1 MIAILKKELR
11 QFFGSISGYFIIS
24 GFLILNALWLWI
36 LKTDANILNSGFAD
50 LTQFFS
56 STAWLFIIL
65 IPTLTMRSFSDE
77 IQSGTIEI
85 LKTKPVSSLQLI
97 GGKFFAILI
106 IILCTLIPTLVY
118 VYSIYKLALPIGN
131 IDFGSLIGSY
141 LGLLFLASSFIS
153 IGLWIS
159 SFTKNQLVAILASIV
174 LSYLLFSGIQ
184 EFSFLVPEYNLEKLG
199 MYSHFSS
206 ITRGVLDS
214 RDLIY
219 FLSITLLFLAIAL
232 YKLSVRKNKKQL
244 IYCLLILIAIN
255 SIGDK
260 SYKRLDL
267 TEDKKYT
274 ISTSSE
280 SILNAI
286 DEIAVIRVYLEGD
299 FPPEF
304 KRLQLETIQ
313 LLEELKAKNRHL
325 KVLFI
330 DPKEDLKKH
339 IKNGLT
345 PSRLTIKENGV
356 ITEMVILPWATLQY
370 KNRKET
376 ISLLKVSAPKE
387 TQTEQLENSIQNLE
401 YAFVNALKKVST
413 KKEKSIAIIGGNGEL
428 DDIYLYSLLK
438 NIGNYY
444 HLAKFTLD
452 SITTNPS
459 KSSAQLNAYDLA
471 IIAKPTE
478 AFSEEEKYS
487 LDQYI
492 LNGGN
497 TIWMVDYV
505 HAEMDSLY
513 STGKTLAYPRNL
525 NLDDFFFRYGVRINS
540 NLVKDLYAAKI
551 ALATGNTGEK
561 SNFQNFLWYYSPL
574 ISTNNAHAIVHN
586 ISPVKLEFVST
597 IDTLKNNI
605 TKTILLQSSQ
615 LSKPIQ
621 TPAIIELNS
630 VMDKPDPKI
639 FNNGNQILGLLLEG
653 EFTSA
658 YKDRLKP
665 LKLKNAKEIGVPSKM
680 VIISDGDIAT
690 NQIHQGAPLELG
702 IDKWTQEH
710 YGNKEFLLNTIEY
723 LLDDSGLISIRSK
736 NISLKNLD
744 KKKVIENHTYWQF
757 INLFIPLLITA
768 IFGVLF
774 FYYRRKKYGK
784 ATN

>member
-24 GFLILNALWLWI
+24 GFLTLNALWLWL
-36 LKTDANILNSGFAD
+36 LKTEANILNSGFAD
-50 LTQFFS
+50 LTQFFA
-56 STAWLFIIL
+56 STAWFFIIL

-77 IQSGTIEI
+77 KQSGTIEI

-97 GGKFFAILI
+97 CGKFFAILTI
-106 IILCTLIPTLVY
+106 VLCALLPTFFY
-118 VYSIYKLALPIGN
+118 VFSIYQLAAPVGN
-131 IDFGSLIGSY
+131 IDFGSIIGSY
-141 LGLLFLASSFIS
+141 IGLLFLASSFVA
-153 IGLWIS
+153 IGLWVS
-159 SFTKNQLVAILASIV
+159 SFSKNQLIAV
-174 LSYLLFSGIQ
+174 LTTIITSYFLFSGIQ
-184 EFSFLVPEYNLEKLG
+184 EFAYLFPDYNLEKLG
-199 MYSHFSS
+199 AYAHFSS
-206 ITRGVLDS
+206 ITRGVIDS

-219 FLSITLLFLAIAL
+219 FLSTTLFFLML
-232 YKLSVRKNKKQL
+232 TFYKVSVKKNKKKL
-244 IYCLLILIAIN
+244 IYSILILIAIN
-255 SIGDK
+255 SIGK
-260 SYKRLDL
+260 QSYKRIDL

-274 ISTSSE
+274 ISTASV

-286 DEIAVIRVYLEGD
+286 DETAVIRVYLEGD

-313 LLEELKAKNRHL
+313 LLEELKAKNKHL

-330 DPKEDLKKH
+330 NPKQDLEKH

-345 PSRLTIKENGV
+345 PSKLTVQENGIV
-356 ITEMVILPWATLQY
+356 SEMVILPWATLHY
-370 KNRKET
+370 KNKNEI
-376 ISLLKVSAPKE
+376 ISLLKESAPKE
-387 TQTEQLENSIQNLE
+387 TQIEQLENSIQNLE
-401 YAFVNALKKVST
+401 YAFVNALKKAST

-428 DDIYLYSLLK
+428 DDRYLYSLLK
-438 NIGNYY
+438 DIGNYY

-452 SITTNPS
+452 SIAKNPIKTS
-459 KSSAQLNAYDLA
+459 VQLNTYDLA

-497 TIWMVDYV
+497 TIWMVDNVY
-505 HAEMDSLY
+505 AEMDSLY
-513 STGKTLAYPRNL
+513 RSGKTLAYPRNL
-525 NLDDFFFRYGVRINS
+525 NLDDFFFRYGARINQ
-540 NLVKDLYAAKI
+540 NLVKDLYASKI
-551 ALATGNTGEK
+551 ALATGNTGKK
-561 SNFQNFLWYYSPL
+561 SNYQNFSWYYSPL
-574 ISTNNAHAIVHN
+574 VSTKNTHPIVHN
-586 ISPVKLEFVST
+586 ITPVKLAFVSS
-597 IDTLKNNI
+597 IDTLKNTI
-605 TKTILLQSSQ
+605 KKTVLLQSSQ
-615 LSKPIQ
+615 LSKTIQ
-621 TPAIIELNS
+621 TPAIIELKS
-630 VMDKPDPKI
+630 VTEKPDPRI

-665 LKLKNAKEIGVPSKM
+665 LKLKNPKEIGIPSKM
-680 VIISDGDIAT
+680 VLISDGDIAK
-690 NQIHQGAPLELG
+690 NDIHQGAPLELG

-744 KKKVIENHTYWQF
+744 KKKVLENHTYWQF